1 MSELIRIISLIAWI
15 IGIVLL
21 VLALVPSL
29 GGGGGP
35 DKLIAAGVLF
45 LCAIG
50 GMGVAGVASGISFQ
64 SRK

>member
-1 MSELIRIISLIAWI
+1 MSEIVRIISLIAWI

-45 LCAIG
+45 LCAIA
-50 GMGVAGVASGISFQ
+50 GMGVAGVASGISLQ